1 MNRFP
6 IATAAFALLLAAA
19 GSAGVSAWAQS
30 GPPARP
36 GTVPSPGKADNPVTP
51 SAPQRGPAA
60 TLERLFQ
67 RLHDATTQEEAE
79 GVARLIQRRWAR
91 SGSDTADLLMTR
103 AQQALQDKQVEIAI
117 ELLDR
122 VIGLQPDWAEAW
134 NKRATLAF
142 LDKRDDASVDDIARA
157 LALEPRHFGA
167 VSGFAQ
173 ICLRRGYLQ
182 EARAAFQMALRIN
195 PHLQGVGEIVEALGQ
210 SLERPH

>member
-1 MNRFP
+1 MARRSPNRQR
-6 IATAAFALLLAAA
+6 IDAVFAQVMRLPQRRPHAGAPRRLDALFDELGQPRPAREPDDIEELIQAIWIDHDDRRACASMAAA
-19 GSAGVSAWAQS
+19 TQAIMAG
-30 GPPARP
+30 
-36 GTVPSPGKADNPVTP
+36 
-51 SAPQRGPAA
+51 
-60 TLERLFQ
+60 ERDLA
-67 RLHDATTQEEAE
+67 LPILD
-79 GVARLIQRRWAR
+79 RLI
-91 SGSDTADLLMTR
+91 DDH
-103 AQQALQDKQVEIAI
+103 
-117 ELLDR
+117 
-122 VIGLQPDWAEAW
+122 PDWAEAW